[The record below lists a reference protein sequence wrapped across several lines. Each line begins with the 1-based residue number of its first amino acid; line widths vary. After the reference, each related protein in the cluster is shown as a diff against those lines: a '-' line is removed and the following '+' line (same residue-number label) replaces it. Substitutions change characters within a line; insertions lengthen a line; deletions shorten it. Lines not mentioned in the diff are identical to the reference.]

1 MLNSNPTETR
11 IATIYKDENDILII
25 TMKNCGKIDE
35 YDVIDVNLVIRHKA
49 NMKPTLKLLDTR
61 AYWSMDKKAKERAQY
76 EDTVSITKARAIV
89 VSNVLKSSMFTF
101 LRRFSKKEYPQ
112 RFFTVKQEA
121 YNWLLS
127 LAES

>member
-1 MLNSNPTETR
+1 MVNSNPTETR

-49 NMKPTLKLLDTR
+49 NEKPTLKLLDTR
-61 AYWSMDKKAKERAQY
+61 SYWSMDKKAKERAQY

-89 VSNVLKSSMFTF
+89 VSNVLKSGMFTF

-121 YNWLLS
+121 YNWLVLQK
-127 LAES
+127 